1 MGSGMLSNS
10 PLTPL
15 SCQSAP
21 KCCILVVMQ
30 AQPSTAISVAAP
42 TSFYTWQ
49 NYRCAYDRLT
59 PDGAPE
65 GLPLLLIH
73 PIGVGLSRTFW
84 QRFCHEWYRT
94 GQRHLIYN
102 PDLLGCGESA
112 MPQVA
117 YYPVDWAKQLQCFLQ
132 TVIQTPVVLVVQ
144 GALLPVAIDLI
155 HLQPDLIQGVV
166 MSGPPARTL
175 IADETSSW
183 QQRVSWNL
191 FNSPLGNGFYRYA
204 RRSQFLRSF
213 STRQLFATAAA
224 VDAEWLA
231 MLKDGSSDLDSRH
244 AVFSFLAGFWR
255 QDYTA
260 KLAAIAQPTFIAMG
274 EQASS
279 ISRQGKAETPDERLH
294 DYLDCLPNSDGAKLP
309 GRNVLPY
316 EATAAFVQ
324 AIAPFVNRLG
334 CQSAGKP

>member
-1 MGSGMLSNS
+1 MEAKHELVEAQR
-10 PLTPL
+10 
-15 SCQSAP
+15 QS
-21 KCCILVVMQ
+21 VR
-30 AQPSTAISVAAP
+30 PSA
-42 TSFYTWQ
+42 SFYTWC

-59 PDGAPE
+59 PSNSSAGV
-65 GLPLLLIH
+65 PLLLIH

-84 QRFCHEWYRT
+84 QRFCTEWYGS

-117 YYPVDWAKQLQCFLQ
+117 YYPSDWAKQLQSLLQ

-144 GALLPVAIDLI
+144 GALLPVAIELV
-155 HLQPDLIQGVV
+155 HRQPDLIRGLVL
-166 MSGPPARTL
+166 SGPPARTL
-175 IADETSSW
+175 IAKPTPNW

-191 FNSPLGNGFYRYA
+191 FNSPFGRGFYRYA
-204 RRSQFLRSF
+204 RRSQFLQSF
-213 STRQLFATAAA
+213 SVRQLFATADA

-231 MLKDGSSDLDSRH
+231 MLQKGASDPASRH

-255 QDYTA
+255 QDYTDA
-260 KLAAIAQPTFIAMG
+260 ITTIAQPTFIAMG

-279 ISRQGKAETPDERLH
+279 ISRKGKSETPDERLQ
-294 DYLDCLPNSDGAKLP
+294 DYLTCLPHSEGVKLS

-316 EATAAFVQ
+316 ESTAAFVR
-324 AIAPFVNRLG
+324 AIAPFINGLE
-334 CQSAGKP
+334 QSSGASLV